1 MLPRTIFLS
10 RLAGLFC
17 LVFAIAALMHKAEM
31 VEMST
36 EIVNAPALLLIYAM
50 FTLLAGLAMVLAHNI
65 WTGGA
70 MPVVVTVVGWM
81 VLIKGAALM
90 LMTPGELAGIIAAG
104 HYPDFYY
111 EYTVITLL
119 LGVYLTYAGFSAR
132 QPAQRV

>member
-81 VLIKGAALM
+81 VLIKGLGLM
-90 LMTPGELAGIIAAG
+90 LISPGQAAGIIVVA
-104 HYPDFYY
+104 HYAEFYY
-111 EYTVITLL
+111 FYLVMPLL
-119 LGVYLTYAGFSAR
+119 LGLYLTYAGFSAR